1 MYGGRRRRSKSK
13 TPLNS
18 ISSTATSCVH
28 FMKVG
33 SYQIALN
40 DGKTQKMME
49 KPVAGAGTL

>member
-1 MYGGRRRRSKSK
+1 
-13 TPLNS
+13 
-18 ISSTATSCVH
+18 
-28 FMKVG
+28 MKVG